1 MKICEIK
8 FLSFQIRFH
17 IEVNVRNN
25 NERIKKLTFTVTVI
39 SHSGNVVQYF
49 HYSLD
54 TNSNN
59 VTRTITP
66 RGRRLGCSVR
76 SVRVRVCVCVICR
89 ARDDVDRLKS
99 SRRRD
104 VYLKLGTPCVR
115 YI

>member
-1 MKICEIK
+1 MLEIIMKK
-8 FLSFQIRFH
+8 M
-17 IEVNVRNN
+17 
-25 NERIKKLTFTVTVI
+25 KKLTFTVTVI

-76 SVRVRVCVCVICR
+76 SVRVRVCVCVLYV
-89 ARDDVDRLKS
+89 AHATMWTD
-99 SRRRD
+99 
-104 VYLKLGTPCVR
+104 
-115 YI
+115 